1 VAAVGSVA
9 APARGEDERRGDGR
23 RELERARCEGVQVD
37 ELSVEDDRRVVAVV
51 GGWGVKDGHS
61 RSPV

>member
-1 VAAVGSVA
+1 VAAVGAVA
-9 APARGEDERRGDGR
+9 APARGEDEGLRDGR
-23 RELERARCEGVQVD
+23 RVPQRARQHLVERD